1 MILYIKSLHI
11 IFVVSWFAGLFYLPR
26 IFVNIALVDEE
37 IPKSDEK
44 KTAISCLESKERL
57 RLILMAKKL
66 FRFTTPLMVL
76 SILLGL
82 WLWLGFCI
90 GYDDQS
96 KWMQFKLFIVILLIF
111 YHFYCGMILKNLST
125 KISTWSHIKFRIFNE
140 IPVLLL
146 FLSVFLVVLKPF

>member
-1 MILYIKSLHI
+1 
-11 IFVVSWFAGLFYLPR
+11 LPR

-82 WLWLGFCI
+82 WLWLGFGI

>member
-1 MILYIKSLHI
+1 M
-11 IFVVSWFAGLFYLPR
+11 PR
-26 IFVNIALVDEE
+26 IFVNIAMVDEE
-37 IPKSDEK
+37 TTKSDEK
-44 KTAISCLESKERL
+44 ITANSFLESNERL

-82 WLWLGFCI
+82 WLWIGFGI
-90 GYDDQS
+90 GYDDET
-96 KWMQFKLFIVILLIF
+96 KWMKFKFVIAIALIF
-111 YHFYCGMILKNLST
+111 YHFYCGMILKDLSF

>member
-82 WLWLGFCI
+82 WLWLGFGI

>member
-1 MILYIKSLHI
+1 VILYIKSLHI

-82 WLWLGFCI
+82 WLWLGFGI